1 MNRDFAEILQ
11 ELSAA
16 EADFL
21 IVGAYAM
28 AAHDQPRATGD
39 IDIWIRPTS
48 TNAQRVWS
56 ALVRF
61 GAPLTELSVADLSNP
76 GVVFQIGL
84 PPSRIDI
91 LTAISGVTFEEAWPN
106 RLTVEHDSMRY
117 HVIGKE
123 DLIRNKRAAAR
134 PKDLVDADV
143 LESE

>member
-39 IDIWIRPTS
+39 IDIWIRPS
-48 TNAQRVWS
+48 PANAQRVLS

-61 GAPLTELSVADLSNP
+61 GAPLAELSVADLSNP
-76 GVVFQIGL
+76 GVVFQMGL
-84 PPSRIDI
+84 PPNRIDI
-91 LTAISGVTFEEAWPN
+91 LTAISGVTFDEAWPN
-106 RLTVEHDSMRY
+106 RLTIEQDSLRY

-143 LESE
+143 LESG